1 LQAHDNAIKGDP
13 RSPSFTGILTR
24 KSFMRFSEL
33 KLLKLIAA
41 PLILAAASALVIGGC
56 TRTVSNSQANPP
68 LEAVPM
74 PVTEAPPPKAKIVKA
89 SWYGPGLNG
98 HVTSTG
104 ETFNDNKLTAASTT
118 LPLGSVVKVTN
129 PNNGKSVN
137 VRVNDCGPYVHG
149 RSLDL
154 SKRAAQKI
162 GITHEGVAHL
172 KVTPVKI
179 PAEAETCS

>member
-1 LQAHDNAIKGDP
+1 
-13 RSPSFTGILTR
+13 
-24 KSFMRFSEL
+24 MRFSDL
-33 KLLKLIAA
+33 KLLKIIAA
-41 PLILAAASALVIGGC
+41 PLILAAASALIIGGC
-56 TRTVSNSQANPP
+56 TQNNSNSQPNNPP
-68 LEAVPM
+68 IEAAPV
-74 PVTEAPPPKAKIVKA
+74 PVTEAPPPKAKVVKA

-129 PNNGKSVN
+129 PNNGKSVD

-154 SKRAAQKI
+154 TKRAAQKI
-162 GITHEGVAHL
+162 GITHEGVAHV

-179 PAEAETCS
+179 PADAENCS